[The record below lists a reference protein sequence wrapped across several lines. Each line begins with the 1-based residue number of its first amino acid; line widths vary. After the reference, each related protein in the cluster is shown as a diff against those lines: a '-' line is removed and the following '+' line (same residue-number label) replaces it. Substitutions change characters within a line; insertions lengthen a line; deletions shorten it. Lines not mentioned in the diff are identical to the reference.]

1 SLELVLAAGMARIGG
16 GLVWA
21 AQAPAAGHFWAHL
34 AAPFFVAGAGT
45 AFSFI
50 PVTIGGLAGV
60 GEHEAGLASGLVNT
74 TQQLGGALGVAVSS
88 TVATSHFNGL
98 LHAGDST
105 HQALAGGFQWAFWV
119 CGTIALAAIP
129 VALLVVRRTERE

>member
-1 SLELVLAAGMARIGG
+1 SLELVLAAGMALIGG

-34 AAPFFVAGAGT
+34 AGPFFVAGAGT

-88 TVATSHFNGL
+88 TVATSHFTNL
-98 LHAGDST
+98 LRTGAPT
-105 HQALAGGFQWAFWV
+105 PQALA
-119 CGTIALAAIP
+119 
-129 VALLVVRRTERE
+129 